1 MNNETNSLS
10 REVNLSLS
18 EKYNKETIMR
28 VRTLK
33 LILNIEKVFIEG
45 CMPYID
51 KDGDDMQIYNECI
64 KRLKRYLNEL
74 KHDKNG
80 LKLVKKLI
88 KEYGLDEEIMLHT
101 ENILEYLTQ
110 KDLNIDSL
118 TTQMMEVARQ
128 SLNGITYLPKE
139 IEKDCIHEYNGM
151 ILSHIKEIDKAV
163 K

>member
-101 ENILEYLTQ
+101 ENILE
-110 KDLNIDSL
+110 
-118 TTQMMEVARQ
+118 
-128 SLNGITYLPKE
+128 
-139 IEKDCIHEYNGM
+139 
-151 ILSHIKEIDKAV
+151 
-163 K
+163 